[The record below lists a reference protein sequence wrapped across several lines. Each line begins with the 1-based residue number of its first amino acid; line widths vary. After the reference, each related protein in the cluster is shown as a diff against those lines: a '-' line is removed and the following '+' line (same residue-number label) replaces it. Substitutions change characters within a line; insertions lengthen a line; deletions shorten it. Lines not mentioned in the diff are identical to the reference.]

1 MPIARYLAMTGAEM
15 AGNAVFPD
23 YAAWMACHF
32 SPGGKGLS
40 NLPKGLPPG
49 SLLILDDSTPIQ
61 DHDPE
66 RIAAEL
72 GSCMERLQCAG
83 LLLDFQRPGEEQ
95 ARTLTEY
102 LCQALPFPVVV
113 SDSYADGLDC
123 GVFVSPVPP
132 DTSMD
137 TWLSRWSGREIWLDT
152 TMEGLEIVLTEKGA
166 KNVPLPVWD
175 CPEGGLEDTRLHC
188 HYQISLGCDSAVF
201 TLWRT
206 MEDIAA
212 QLEEAE
218 QLGVTAAV
226 GLYQEF
232 GRPLPGLEEG
242 AD

>member
-1 MPIARYLAMTGAEM
+1 MTIARYLAMTGAEM

-72 GSCMERLQCAG
+72 GRCMERLQCTG

-123 GVFVSPVPP
+123 GVFLSPIPP
-132 DTSMD
+132 DESMAVH
-137 TWLSRWSGREIWLDT
+137 LSRWRGREIWLDT
-152 TMEGLEIVLTEKGA
+152 TMEGVEIRLSEDGA
-166 KNVPLPVWD
+166 KTTPLPPGV
-175 CPEGGLEDTRLHC
+175 CPEDGLAEGKLHC
-188 HYQISLGCDSAVF
+188 HYRISLDDSHASF
-201 TLWRT
+201 MLWRT
-206 MEDIAA
+206 PEDISA

-218 QLGVTAAV
+218 ALGVTAAL
-226 GLYQEF
+226 GLFQEF
-232 GRPLPGLEEG
+232 GSPLPGAEEG
-242 AD
+242 VG

>member
-1 MPIARYLAMTGAEM
+1 MTIARYLAMTGAEM

-49 SLLILDDSTPIQ
+49 YLLILDDSTPIQ

-72 GSCMERLQCAG
+72 GSCMERLQCTG

-132 DTSMD
+132 DESMGM
-137 TWLSRWSGREIWLDT
+137 WLSRWSGQIGRASCRER
-152 TMEGLEIVLTEKGA
+152 V
-166 KNVPLPVWD
+166 
-175 CPEGGLEDTRLHC
+175 
-188 HYQISLGCDSAVF
+188 
-201 TLWRT
+201 
-206 MEDIAA
+206 
-212 QLEEAE
+212 
-218 QLGVTAAV
+218 
-226 GLYQEF
+226 
-232 GRPLPGLEEG
+232 
-242 AD
+242 

>member
-1 MPIARYLAMTGAEM
+1 MPIARYLGMTGAEM

-23 YAAWMACHF
+23 YAAWRACHF
-32 SPGGKGLS
+32 SSSGKGVS
-40 NLPKGLPPG
+40 NLPKWLPAG

-132 DTSMD
+132 DDSMD
-137 TWLSRWSGREIWLDT
+137 MWLSRWSGREIWLDT

-166 KNVPLPVWD
+166 KNVPLPVWN

-188 HYQISLGCDSAVF
+188 HYQITLGSDSAVF

-218 QLGVTAAV
+218 QLGVAAAV

-232 GRPLPGLEEG
+232 GCPLPGPEEG
-242 AD
+242 EE

>member
-72 GSCMERLQCAG
+72 GSCMERLQCTG

-102 LCQALPFPVVV
+102 LCQVLPFPVVV

-132 DTSMD
+132 DESMD
-137 TWLSRWSGREIWLDT
+137 MWLSRWSGREIWLDT

-188 HYQISLGCDSAVF
+188 HYQITLGSDSAVF

>member
-32 SPGGKGLS
+32 SSSGNGVS
-40 NLPKGLPPG
+40 NLPKWLPAG

-61 DHDPE
+61 EHDPE
-66 RIAAEL
+66 RIAGEL
-72 GSCMERLQCAG
+72 GECMGRLQCVG
-83 LLLDFQRPGEEQ
+83 LLLDFQRPGEEPL
-95 ARTLTEY
+95 RELTEY
-102 LCQALPFPVVV
+102 LCRVLPFPVVV

-152 TMEGLEIVLTEKGA
+152 TMEGLEIALTEKGA
-166 KNVPLPVWD
+166 KTAPLPAWD
-175 CPEGGLEDTRLHC
+175 CPESGLEDTRLHC
-188 HYQISLGCDSAVF
+188 HYQISLDNDEAVF
-201 TLWRT
+201 TLWRAR
-206 MEDIAA
+206 EDIAA

-218 QLGVTAAV
+218 ALGVKAAV

>member
-102 LCQALPFPVVV
+102 LCQVLPFPVVV
-113 SDSYADGLDC
+113 SDSYADGLNC

-132 DTSMD
+132 DESMD
-137 TWLSRWSGREIWLDT
+137 MWLSRWSGREIWLDT
-152 TMEGLEIVLTEKGA
+152 TMEGLEIILTEDGA
-166 KNVPLPVWD
+166 KSTPLPLWERR
-175 CPEGGLEDTRLHC
+175 EGGLEDKHLHC
-188 HYQISLGCDSAVF
+188 HYHISLDENSAVF

-206 MEDIAA
+206 AEDVAA
-212 QLEEAE
+212 QLAEAE
-218 QLGVTAAV
+218 ALGVTAAV

-232 GRPLPGLEEG
+232 GSPLPGAEEG
-242 AD
+242 

>member
-32 SPGGKGLS
+32 SSSGNGVS
-40 NLPKGLPPG
+40 NLPKWLPAG

-72 GSCMERLQCAG
+72 GSCMERLQCTG

-132 DTSMD
+132 DESMD
-137 TWLSRWSGREIWLDT
+137 MWLSRWSGREIWLDT

-166 KNVPLPVWD
+166 KSATLPHQKYPD
-175 CPEGGLEDTRLHC
+175 CGLEDRQLHC
-188 HYQISLGCDSAVF
+188 HYQISFDETKAVF

-206 MEDIAA
+206 KSDISA

-218 QLGVTAAV
+218 ALGVTAAV

-232 GRPLPGLEEG
+232 RPLPGEEEG
-242 AD
+242 VD

>member
-1 MPIARYLAMTGAEM
+1 
-15 AGNAVFPD
+15 
-23 YAAWMACHF
+23 
-32 SPGGKGLS
+32 
-40 NLPKGLPPG
+40 
-49 SLLILDDSTPIQ
+49 
-61 DHDPE
+61 
-66 RIAAEL
+66 
-72 GSCMERLQCAG
+72 
-83 LLLDFQRPGEEQ
+83 
-95 ARTLTEY
+95 
-102 LCQALPFPVVV
+102 
-113 SDSYADGLDC
+113 
-123 GVFVSPVPP
+123 
-132 DTSMD
+132 MD
-137 TWLSRWSGREIWLDT
+137 MWLSRWSGREIWLDT
-152 TMEGLEIVLTEKGA
+152 TMEGLEIVLTEKCA

-206 MEDIAA
+206 LEDIAA